1 MTKQPDFN
9 LERLIIEDDTQ
20 SVSTVTK
27 DKGYVFRDFEIS
39 RIQSISETIR
49 KRPYLSTLIFFGFH
63 AYWVLSLS
71 YGATFFTKNEVAI
84 NLSPNLAI
92 HAIIVG
98 LLIYPARMMWVPVA
112 SFALLFFLPFA
123 IPFTG
128 KPQWAFAPE
137 VTSGVALYFFISNMI
152 AGAMTGLIARGLFN
166 AMVSKLHPRHAD
178 LAVIAA
184 LFILFLATGIPQVL
198 FANLF
203 SSFLEPAQALALGFN
218 EHFIQ
223 YGVER
228 TLRGSVVDAAFLIAV
243 LQLPTARQMKLTGP
257 AFLAYP
263 VIALLHNL
271 GYGGFPMMDI
281 GLLSIL
287 LTLTLPMA
295 TAPIIVIMGMSI
307 YAGMTGQF
315 LHAAPPLG
323 TESGL
328 LDRYSIVVLILII
341 VVMALRGRERYER
354 EQHLSSIRRLST
366 VRGFAGVGLFTLNV
380 PRKTLRLDPAGQQ
393 LVGLPGETRTDD
405 LLSRFRS
412 DEQYLLRHAFESE
425 SHASITLL
433 LQLAETLSSGD
444 ARVLRLHLWAE
455 PTPRGE
461 KVVYGLMVEVTEEYL
476 QEQALTDALNE
487 LSLRQDRQQQLFSIV
502 SHEIRTPASVLSML
516 IEDLENG
523 HGSAQL
529 PAQMREASTQLLSVL
544 DDMRQAVNPEKNQP
558 VSMSPYTPAD
568 VAERVRNTYQ
578 MLAKG
583 QDIRISLRLGP
594 GASNVMMGDSN
605 RLKQILGNLVR
616 NAIIHSQ
623 GSEIRISYRP
633 QDGGTPSAMNDAC
646 WSVTDNGIGIPLDEV
661 DRLFQPFERGS
672 ADARNQ
678 ADGSGLGLFIA
689 KQTVDLLGGSIHYS
703 PAPEGGAGYW
713 LCLPD
718 APASA
723 KELVAETPKPLAEM
737 KNLSELRIVLAE
749 DNALVAQVT
758 SKQLGRVFG
767 EIELAEN
774 GRVALEKILENPPD
788 VLITDL
794 FMPEMAGDEL
804 VQRLREENI
813 DIPMIGLTAAV
824 VGDDIQRFEEAGATA
839 VLAKPLDVSRL
850 CLLLE
855 EKVEG

>member
-1 MTKQPDFN
+1 MTKQPEHN
-9 LERLIIEDDTQ
+9 LEHLIFEGGTQ
-20 SVSTVTK
+20 SVSTVSK

-39 RIQSISETIR
+39 RIRSISDIIR
-49 KRPYLSTLIFFGFH
+49 NRPVVSTLIFSFFLTF
-63 AYWVLSLS
+63 WVASLS
-71 YGATFFTKNEVAI
+71 YGATFFTANEVAI

-98 LLIYPARMMWVPVA
+98 MLIYPVRMLWIPVVVF
-112 SFALLFFLPFA
+112 SLLFFLPFM

-137 VTSGVALYFFISNMI
+137 VTTNITLFFFGSNLI
-152 AGAMTGLIARGLFN
+152 AGGLAGLLARGLFSMSV
-166 AMVSKLHPRHAD
+166 ARFAPRKAD
-178 LAVIAA
+178 MTVILSLIGIFLIACLPAVFVADWMS
-184 LFILFLATGIPQVL
+184 LRLDPV
-198 FANLF
+198 
-203 SSFLEPAQALALGFN
+203 QAIALGFN
-218 EHFIQ
+218 DNFIT
-223 YGVER
+223 YGIER
-228 TLRGSVVDAAFLIAV
+228 TIRGSVVDAAFLMAA
-243 LQLPTARQMKLTGP
+243 LQLPTARQIRVAVP

-263 VIALLHNL
+263 AVALLH
-271 GYGGFPMMDI
+271 GYGFGGFPMLDI
-281 GLLSIL
+281 GLMSIL
-287 LTLTLPMA
+287 ITLALPMA
-295 TAPIIVIMGMSI
+295 VTPIVVIAGMSL
-307 YAGMTGQF
+307 YVGMTGEF
-315 LHAAPPLG
+315 LHAAPPMNS
-323 TESGL
+323 ESGM
-328 LDRYSIVVLILII
+328 LDIYSIVVLVLI
-341 VVMALRGRERYER
+341 VLVMALRGRERYER
-354 EQHLSSIRRLST
+354 DQHLSSIRRLST

-380 PRKTLRLDPAGQQ
+380 PRQALRLDPAGQQ
-393 LVGLPGETRTDD
+393 LVGLPGEVCTDD
-405 LLSRFRS
+405 LLSRFRP

-433 LQLAETLSSGD
+433 LRLAETLSSGD

-487 LSLRQDRQQQLFSIV
+487 LSLRQDRQKQLFSIV

-516 IEDLENG
+516 IEDLETGQN
-523 HGSAQL
+523 SPQL

-558 VSMSPYTPAD
+558 VAMVPYTPAD

-583 QDIRISLRLGP
+583 QDVRISLKLGP
-594 GASNVMMGDSN
+594 GASAVMMGDSN

-633 QDGGTPSAMNDAC
+633 QDDGSLLMPKGTC
-646 WSVTDNGIGIPLDEV
+646 WSVTDNGIGIPLAEV

-689 KQTVDLLGGSIHYS
+689 KQAVDLLGGSIRYF

-713 LCLPD
+713 ICLPD
-718 APASA
+718 VPASA
-723 KELVAETPKPLAEM
+723 KEQIADVPLPPVEM
-737 KNLSELRIVLAE
+737 KDLSELRIVLAE

-758 SKQLGRVFG
+758 SKQLSRVFG
-767 EIELAEN
+767 EIEWAEN
-774 GRVALEKILENPPD
+774 GREALEIILKNPPD

-794 FMPEMAGDEL
+794 FMPEMPGDEL

-813 DIPMIGLTAAV
+813 NIPMIGLTAAV

-839 VLAKPLDVSRL
+839 VLAKPLDVARL
-850 CLLLE
+850 SVLLQE
-855 EKVEG
+855 TVDG